1 MTKQDRRDG
10 ESIDSLLR
18 KFKRKVK
25 NDGKLTILK
34 SKERYEKPSERKKKD
49 LQAAKRRTYLQQQ
62 QDQIT

>member
-25 NDGKLTILK
+25 NDGKLNILR
-34 SKERYEKPSERKKKD
+34 SKERYEKPSEKKKKD
-49 LQAAKRRTYLQQQ
+49 LQAAKRRTYNQQQ
-62 QDQIT
+62 QDKI

>member
-10 ESIDSLLR
+10 ESLDSLLR

-34 SKERYEKPSERKKKD
+34 SKERYEKPSERKKRD
-49 LQAAKRRTYLQQQ
+49 HQAAKRRTYLQQQ
-62 QDQIT
+62 QDIIT